1 MNLWVC
7 SLPEVE
13 AVRFQCQPSHV
24 LSLLAPDAEAP
35 DFDDLPSPQR
45 LLLRFNDINAPRDGY
60 IAPDAGHVDAILAFS
75 RAWRGRRPLL
85 IHCLAGISRS
95 TAAAYII
102 ACDRAGPGRERILAR
117 RLRAAAPSATPNPLL
132 TAHADQALG
141 RDGRMIAAIED
152 IGRGAFARAGA
163 PFRLLSPGPVASPSI
178 G

>member
-1 MNLWVC
+1 MTLWVC
-7 SLPEVE
+7 ALPDVDV
-13 AVRFQCQPSHV
+13 VRGCHKPSHI
-24 LSLLAPDAEAP
+24 LSLLAPDAESP
-35 DFDDLPSPQR
+35 NLGDLRQTQR

-75 RAWRGRRPLL
+75 RAWPGRRPLL

-102 ACDRAGPGRERILAR
+102 ACDRAGPGSERILAR
-117 RLRAAAPSATPNPLL
+117 RLRAAAASATPNPLL
-132 TAHADQALG
+132 VAHADRALG

-163 PFRLLSPGPVASPSI
+163 PFKLSAPAASPSLR
-178 G
+178 

>member
-13 AVRFQCQPSHV
+13 AVRAQSQPSHV

-35 DFDDLPSPQR
+35 DLSDLPESQR
-45 LLLRFNDINAPRDGY
+45 LLLRFNDITAPRDGF
-60 IAPDAGHVDAILAFS
+60 IAPDPSHVDAILAFS
-75 RAWRGRRPLL
+75 RGWPGPRPLL

-102 ACDRAGPGRERILAR
+102 ACDRAGPGCERILAR
-117 RLRAAAPSATPNPLL
+117 RLRATAPSATPNALL
-132 TAHADQALG
+132 VAHADKALG

-163 PFRLLSPGPVASPSI
+163 PFHLSSPAPGSTPPDA
-178 G
+178 

>member
-7 SLPEVE
+7 PLPDVD
-13 AVRFQCQPSHV
+13 AVRAQCQPSHV

-35 DFDDLPSPQR
+35 NLKDLPQAQR

-60 IAPDAGHVDAILAFS
+60 IAPDASHVDAILAFS
-75 RAWRGRRPLL
+75 RAWPGRRPLL

-102 ACDRAGPGRERILAR
+102 ACDRAGAGRERILAR

-132 TAHADQALG
+132 IAYADQALG

-152 IGRGAFARAGA
+152 IGRGVFARAGA
-163 PFRLLSPGPVASPSI
+163 PFTLSSPAPTAASSPR
-178 G
+178 